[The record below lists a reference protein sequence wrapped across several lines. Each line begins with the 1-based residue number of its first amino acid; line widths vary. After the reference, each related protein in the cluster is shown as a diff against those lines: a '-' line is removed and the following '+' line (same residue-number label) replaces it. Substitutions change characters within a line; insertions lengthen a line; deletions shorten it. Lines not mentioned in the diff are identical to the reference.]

1 MPNQLA
7 SPNLAAARR
16 AAIADTGAT
25 TRTHLSVDGLSVSYP
40 DRRVLT
46 DLSFSARTGDRL
58 GLIGENGTGKSTLLR
73 VLAGEQAPD
82 EGTVLLPGSVALLAQ
97 ELPYPDD
104 TPISRVLDDAQ
115 HDAVETLERLETLGA
130 ALGEHPEDP
139 TVAAAYAEA
148 LDAAEQ
154 TGAWNAEAARGEAL
168 NGLGLGGLAA
178 TRPIAELSGGQRLR
192 LSLAAILL
200 RTPHLLLLDEPSN
213 HLDDASA
220 AYLDRVLSE
229 WPGIVI
235 FASHDRT
242 LLDAVATKILDLD
255 ALPIAANELAEDVGE
270 DPGSGMGVRL
280 WGVGYSAARA
290 ERAEEMRR
298 WRARFAA
305 ESEQHSALEHEIEV
319 GSREVN
325 RKHESKSEAKITRK
339 FYADKDA
346 RVTARRARNARV
358 RLDTLDRERVR
369 RPPEPLRFMGFENPP
384 TPLMHVAVPDVA
396 EEGQEPEATPLLL
409 AAHSIAVDGR
419 LERTSL
425 ELREG
430 EKLLLTGPN
439 GAGKSTLLA
448 ILADNLQ
455 PQHGAIERHAS
466 IGYLPQEVSF
476 ARGERSS
483 AETYRIAVGATV
495 AEEVPLESIGLLAPR
510 DLHRPVSELSVGQRR
525 RLALA
530 TLVADAPQVLLLD
543 EPTNHLSLT
552 LVEEL
557 EEALQRYPGA
567 LAIASHD
574 RWLRARWRGRELR
587 LGA

>member
-1 MPNQLA
+1 M
-7 SPNLAAARR
+7 
-16 AAIADTGAT
+16 
-25 TRTHLSVDGLSVSYP
+25 
-40 DRRVLT
+40 LT

-82 EGTVLLPGSVALLAQ
+82 EGTVLLPGSAALLAQ

-130 ALGEHPEDP
+130 ALGERPDDFTIAE
-139 TVAAAYAEA
+139 AYAEA
-148 LDAAEQ
+148 LEVAEQ
-154 TGAWNAEAARGEAL
+154 TGAWNAEAARGETM
-168 NGLGLGGLAA
+168 NGLGLGGIAE

-200 RTPHLLLLDEPSN
+200 RAPHLLLLDEPSN
-213 HLDDASA
+213 HLDDVSA

-255 ALPIAANELAEDVGE
+255 ALPVAANELAEDVGE

-298 WRARFAA
+298 WRARFIA
-305 ESEQHSALEHEIEV
+305 ESEQHAALEHEIEV

-369 RPPEPLRFMGFENPP
+369 RPPEPLRFRGFESPP
-384 TPLMHVAVPDVA
+384 TPPMHVAVPNVA
-396 EEGQEPEATPLLL
+396 EEGQESEATPLLL
-409 AAHSIAVDGR
+409 AAHSVAVDGR
-419 LERTSL
+419 LEQTSL
-425 ELREG
+425 ELCEG
-430 EKLLLTGPN
+430 EKVLLTGPN

-448 ILADNLQ
+448 ILANSLQ
-455 PQHGAIERHAS
+455 PQHGTVERHAS

-483 AETYRIAVGATV
+483 AETYRSAVGATI
-495 AEEVPLESIGLLAPR
+495 ANEVPLESIGLLAPR

-557 EEALQRYPGA
+557 EEALQRHPGA

-574 RWLRARWRGRELR
+574 RWLRARWRGREMR